1 MQTIVIVAVV
11 LVILYLVFKL
21 FKTLFK
27 WLLIAIVV
35 LAIIAFASNPDF
47 NAHSDKLTSMKKEL
61 SKEIK
66 EKKVTF
72 DDYKI
77 FSLTKKKVNGEEKIV
92 GVGAFG
98 KVWYFDEDNK

>member
-1 MQTIVIVAVV
+1 MQSALIIIVVFVV
-11 LVILYLVFKL
+11 LYLLFKL

-27 WLLIAIVV
+27 WLLIGVV
-35 LAIIAFASNPDF
+35 ALVAIAFFSNPDF
-47 NAHSDKLTSMKKEL
+47 AAHSDKLSDMKKEMRR
-61 SKEIK
+61 EIK
-66 EKKVTF
+66 EKKVVF

-98 KVWYFDEDNK
+98 KVWYFDEDK